1 MKTKTFFVE
10 LVFNNEGKNP
20 FKGGRYL
27 GGIISAKTKEEAAQI
42 VLDHYA
48 PYYTAGDAG
57 NYHIQCNWEVNI
69 PTREIIEKHWKKA
82 MDAQIPMAVR
92 APNVE
97 GTVLGYRYFPAEE
110 NKKEVMANW
119 DNCHC
124 NWANPA
130 VHYDIDRGGYSVSI
144 HNYMCMPNELTFFKG
159 VTRETYKK
167 ALKFVRDNTFKGTH
181 FRKF

>member
-20 FKGGRYL
+20 FKSRYL
-27 GGIISAKTKEEAAQI
+27 GGIISANDKDEAEMI
-42 VLDHYA
+42 VLRHYIKH
-48 PYYTAGDAG
+48 YTGGDKG
-57 NYHIQCNWEVNI
+57 EYHVQCNWPVSI

-82 MDAQIPMAVR
+82 SEAQIPMAVR
-92 APNVE
+92 APDSE
-97 GTVLGYRYFPAEE
+97 GTVLGHRYFQADET
-110 NKKEVMANW
+110 KKEVMLNW
-119 DNCHC
+119 DYCHC
-124 NWANPA
+124 NWAEPC
-130 VHYDIDRGGYSVSI
+130 VHYNIDRGGYSVSI
-144 HNYMCMPNELTFFKG
+144 HNYMCMPNELVFFKG